1 MVASRFAFLTEAQ
14 FDQLLANGRQ
24 SQVRSDFDPLP
35 VVKLFTPDA
44 GATWLPGGIDPD
56 APDIAFG
63 LCDVGMGFP
72 EPGWVSLV
80 ELSQLRGILNL
91 RSSRTCISAP
101 FGARAP
107 MRGRPITRGASRPE
121 TDAAR

>member
-14 FDQLLANGRQ
+14 FDQLLANGQR
-24 SQVRSDFDPLP
+24 SQVRSDFDPLH

-63 LCDVGMGFP
+63 PCDLGMGFP
-72 EPGWVSLV
+72 EVGCVSLA
-80 ELSQLRGILNL
+80 ELSQLRGRLIC

-101 FGARAP
+101 TGA
-107 MRGRPITRGASRPE
+107 
-121 TDAAR
+121 